1 MRDCSSW
8 KELDISNAAW
18 KPSVG
23 PGSREGK
30 GRRKEGR
37 HSSENRWGNV
47 TMGRVFWNYF
57 CCLRQSIDGSRYR
70 ADAGAALLLGG
81 PGPGTPQPGVRTSS
95 VTFKRIRGEGKRA
108 KIARVVEPKRNI
120 CECLF

>member
-1 MRDCSSW
+1 MRDCSRW
-8 KELDISNAAW
+8 KELDISNAAR

-47 TMGRVFWNYF
+47 TMGRVFRNYF
-57 CCLRQSIDGSRYR
+57 RCLWRSMDGPQDR

-95 VTFKRIRGEGKRA
+95 VTFKRIQGEGKRA

-120 CECLF
+120 RECLF